1 MITVPQSK
9 RRHISIIIPAH
20 NEEINVP
27 LVFDAVYDVM
37 QPLDFDFDITFIND
51 GSTDATQTA
60 IDALVASH
68 PEAKSINFSRN
79 FGKEAATTA
88 GINECVSD
96 ALICLDADLQHPPTL
111 IPEFIRAWENG
122 AEIVVGVR
130 NETKSDSILKRLGSK
145 LYYHIMNSIAE
156 TEIIPRATDF
166 RLIDRVVIDEFNR
179 LNEHNR
185 ITRGLIDWLGFT
197 RAYCYFDAQDREHGE
212 ASYTLKSLLNLALS
226 SFINHSH
233 VPLKLAGYVGVVIT
247 TLSSLLGLIMFLDR
261 YIFTDWDM
269 NFSGTAILAN
279 ITLFLVG
286 IIMMSLGLLS
296 FYIAHIHHE
305 TQNRPLYIIRRK
317 K

>member
-1 MITVPQSK
+1 MNTPTPK
-9 RRHISIIIPAH
+9 HISIIVPAH
-20 NEEINVP
+20 NEAANIRRLFEAVHEVMCTVP
-27 LVFDAVYDVM
+27 YTY
-37 QPLDFDFDITFIND
+37 DITYVND
-51 GSTDATQTA
+51 GSTDATQA
-60 IDALVASH
+60 EIDFLSERFL
-68 PEAKSINFSRN
+68 EAKSITFSRN

-88 GINECVSD
+88 GINACAAD

-111 IPEFIRAWENG
+111 IPKLIAEWEKG

-130 NETKSDSILKRLGSK
+130 NESKSDSFIKRLGSR
-145 LYYHIMNSIAE
+145 LYYRIMNAIAE

-166 RLIDRVVIDEFNR
+166 RLIDRVVINEFNR
-179 LNEHNR
+179 LTEHNR

-197 RAYCYFDAQDREHGE
+197 RVYCYFDAQDREHGT
-212 ASYTLKSLLNLALS
+212 ASYTLKSLLRLAVS

-247 TLSSLLGLIMFLDR
+247 TLSSILGIIMMLDR
-261 YIFTDWDM
+261 YAIPEWGLYFT
-269 NFSGTAILAN
+269 GTAILAN

-286 IIMMSLGLLS
+286 IMMMSLGLLS

-305 TQNRPLYIIRRK
+305 TQNRPLYIIRPK